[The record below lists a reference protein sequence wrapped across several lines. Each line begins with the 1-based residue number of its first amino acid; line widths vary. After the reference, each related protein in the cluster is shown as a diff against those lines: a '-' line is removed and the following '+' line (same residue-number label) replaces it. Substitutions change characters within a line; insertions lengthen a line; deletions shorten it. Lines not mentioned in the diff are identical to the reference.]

1 MKPELIFINEKDGMV
16 TMPKEE
22 LERIVEKAYQ
32 SGRTDAS
39 GTITTPWTINPTWGT
54 GTVPMKRT
62 DITCACSDGRQDCTC
77 VKDAL
82 VTQTGVEG

>member
-32 SGRTDAS
+32 AGKADGSY
-39 GTITTPWTINPTWGT
+39 ITTAPYTPTWGT
-54 GTVPMKRT
+54 INVPTT
-62 DITCACSDGRQDCTC
+62 DKTTITCACSAGRQDCTR
-77 VKDAL
+77 VNDAL